1 MLTDHTITLYS
12 LFKGTLT
19 FNFLHFFKKFKIM
32 WETAEVRFSNL
43 LNKSHKMLN
52 ISANTVRIFLKKTP
66 RGHEANTFLMLP
78 LVFSYIQRLLGFWWI
93 CYVKCIFCIT
103 FEVSAKIK
111 KSLLG
116 SPNPSNKSVVY
127 KTIDILSRYI
137 FNKSLYLSE
146 KTKMSN

>member
-1 MLTDHTITLYS
+1 
-12 LFKGTLT
+12 
-19 FNFLHFFKKFKIM
+19 M

-116 SPNPSNKSVVY
+116 SPNLSNKSIVY
-127 KTIDILSRYI
+127 KTTTPDIIKKTPEDELLIDYYDYPKQTFSADINFVLKALFY
-137 FNKSLYLSE
+137 YLIVVF
-146 KTKMSN
+146 